1 MRVIVLG
8 GGPGGYSAAFEAA
21 RLGAQVTLVE
31 ADRLGGT
38 CLNRGCIPTKTVLRS
53 ARLVADTT
61 HASHFAVV
69 AAPATV
75 DISALRDRKNGILDE
90 LRGQIA
96 GSAKRLKVEVVYGT
110 GRMTGPRTIEVALAD
125 GGTAT
130 LEGDALILATGSE
143 VFKLP
148 CIDHDLSRVWTSD
161 DAVEITE
168 IPAQLTVVGG
178 GIIGLEFACAYA
190 AFGTKVTVIE
200 LQEQVM
206 PGNDKRVARA
216 VQQSLEAMG
225 VTFLLGAMITGTE
238 QVGDRVRA
246 ILADGTV
253 LESDILMSA
262 VGRKPRSEGFGFPE
276 AGVEMDRAAVA
287 TDKYL
292 RTNVAGVYAVGDV
305 IGGMMLAHVAEEE
318 GVVAAR
324 NAVAELRAA
333 SGEGPAAADLHCI
346 DYDVIPACVY
356 TFPEVGVVGSTRDGA
371 KERGLDAVTAVAK
384 FTANGKAL
392 AEGEAE
398 GFVQLVVEK
407 GTGRFLGAQIVGPHA
422 VEIINEVVG
431 AMTYGVDARSIA
443 EMCHA
448 HPTVSEVIKTA
459 AGDAAT
465 KAGV

>member
-1 MRVIVLG
+1 M
-8 GGPGGYSAAFEAA
+8 
-21 RLGAQVTLVE
+21 
-31 ADRLGGT
+31 
-38 CLNRGCIPTKTVLRS
+38 
-53 ARLVADTT
+53 
-61 HASHFAVV
+61 

-75 DISALRDRKNGILDE
+75 DIAALRDRKNGILDE

-276 AGVEMDRAAVA
+276 AGIKFLKQLKKHNDMDRAAVA

-371 KERGLDAVTAVAK
+371 KERG
-384 FTANGKAL
+384 KAL